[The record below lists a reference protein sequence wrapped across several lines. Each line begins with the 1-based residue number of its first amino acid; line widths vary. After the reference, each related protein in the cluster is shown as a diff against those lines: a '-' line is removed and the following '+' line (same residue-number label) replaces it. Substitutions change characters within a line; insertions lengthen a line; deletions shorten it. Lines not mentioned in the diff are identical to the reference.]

1 MEPKLTDEPPCE
13 GVDASFLREL
23 LGYNTRRATLKIFD
37 LFYSRTVAYGLN
49 PIEFSVL
56 NLIGRNP
63 NVSPGQLCAE
73 LALLPP
79 NLTKII
85 QKLSRRHL
93 IQRYRPES
101 DKRSIYLKLSP
112 EGRHQLKELE
122 TIIAKLERDA
132 AANLTDKQLAQLI
145 LLLQKMYQ

>member
-1 MEPKLTDEPPCE
+1 MC
-13 GVDASFLREL
+13 SS
-23 LGYNTRRATLKIFD
+23 D
-37 LFYSRTVAYGLN
+37 L
-49 PIEFSVL
+49 
-56 NLIGRNP
+56 
-63 NVSPGQLCAE
+63 
-73 LALLPP
+73 
-79 NLTKII
+79 I